1 MVDWQ
6 DIVVFI
12 FFFTLSIMLPTQ
24 LKFVLLGAVFI
35 LLGPLLIAERW
46 VVPVI
51 KDYPKLAV
59 PAAVSSV
66 LFGGACWGYAFAAL

>member
-12 FFFTLSIMLPTQ
+12 FFFTLATMLPTQ
-24 LKFVLLGAVFI
+24 LKFILLGSVFI
-35 LLGPLLIAERW
+35 LLGPLLILERW